1 MESFNP
7 QIDVSTLPKVEDL
20 VFQPLEKEYLTVSLL
35 ARVISTIVIGLILAA
50 VLFLE
55 FFNVPSL
62 LVKIICALYV
72 LYVVWSILS
81 TIKGFK
87 HKSYALRS
95 KDIVYKS
102 GWLWRSTTTAPF
114 NRVQHVMID
123 QGLIERQ
130 YNLAKLKVFTAG
142 GSSSDLTI
150 PGLSPHTADTL
161 KSFIVQKTTAD
172 EEE

>member
-7 QIDVSTLPKVEDL
+7 QIDVTSLPKVEEL
-20 VFQPLEKEYLTVSLL
+20 IFQPLEKEYLTVSLL
-35 ARVISTIVIGLILAA
+35 SRSVTFFIIGL
-50 VLFLE
+50 VLGVIVFINPFDLPSIVVKGLML
-55 FFNVPSL
+55 FF
-62 LVKIICALYV
+62 V
-72 LYVVWSILS
+72 LYLIWSFVS

-102 GWLWRSTTTAPF
+102 GWLWQSTTTAPF

-130 YNLAKLKVFTAG
+130 FQLSKLKIFTAG
-142 GSSSDLTI
+142 GSGSDLTI
-150 PGLSPHTADTL
+150 PGLNPNTAMTL
-161 KSFIVQKTTAD
+161 KEFIVKKTTAD

>member
-7 QIDVSTLPKVEDL
+7 QVDVSNLPKVEDL
-20 VFQPLEKEYLTVSLL
+20 IFQPLEKEYLTVAILSRIIFFIILGL
-35 ARVISTIVIGLILAA
+35 ILIVVFFFDLFDIPYEIVIGASIIFILYA
-50 VLFLE
+50 
-55 FFNVPSL
+55 
-62 LVKIICALYV
+62 I
-72 LYVVWSILS
+72 WSFVS

-95 KDIVYKS
+95 RDIVYKS
-102 GWLWRSTTTAPF
+102 GWLWQSTTTAPF

-130 YNLAKLKVFTAG
+130 FELSKLKVFTAG

-150 PGLSPHTADTL
+150 PGLNPTTANTL
-161 KSFIVQKTTAD
+161 KEFIVQKTTAD

>member
-7 QIDVSTLPKVEDL
+7 QIDVTSLPKVEEL

-35 ARVISTIVIGLILAA
+35 SRSVTFFIIGL
-50 VLFLE
+50 VLGVIVFINPFDLPSIVVKGLML
-55 FFNVPSL
+55 FF
-62 LVKIICALYV
+62 V
-72 LYVVWSILS
+72 LYLIWSFVS

-102 GWLWRSTTTAPF
+102 GWLWQSTTTAPF

-130 YNLAKLKVFTAG
+130 FQLSKLKIFTAG
-142 GSSSDLTI
+142 GSGSDLTI
-150 PGLSPHTADTL
+150 PGLNPNTAMTL
-161 KSFIVQKTTAD
+161 KEFIVKKTTAD